1 MFSRSRKAKGS
12 ANDQRRTHEAHL
24 TNLSELGLL
33 GPGLIPPRSGG
44 GGGWGKEIERPTY
57 TSSTVRSFNNGAS
70 LPEKNVSIAGG
81 TLRAPSHRSSPSTG
95 SIKSRE
101 SSSRAGSSTGIMNS
115 DRTRSRRERTFVGS
129 ECAVCEEPLEHTLR
143 GERILQFSCT
153 HVSHEA
159 CFYEFIRE
167 FESQYCPTCN
177 APLHLDTSRGGNVLD
192 IGKDMDRLLP
202 PSRQNDGA
210 DANGEPEKISSM
222 VRSVSVQDSRSQGTP
237 TPTQPWDDQAARPPS
252 RGSNQR
258 QGAGGMGMGRDM
270 GRDMGREMGMG
281 GGHPNY
287 QPNNSYQPN
296 NNYQQ
301 NNYQQNGGPP
311 ARGTLRDSRDT
322 GPMSDRYTTPSRHAR
337 SDSEATGVA
346 SSGGYPET
354 TQSGPPRRHD
364 YDVQAMETS
373 LASPRGHMTR
383 NPIPAPT
390 VTVRSE
396 FPTISRSRQQQTLT
410 CLVTV
415 EVPDIKWRPD
425 PEDLQN
431 GPPMMPPQSV
441 RADEGAFAMRPSSP
455 ARSAPRFYP
464 YESPEVLAEMTEN
477 LRNRVDNWHGLDFSR
492 FGKLRLYGTLRVGK
506 DKVSWQELECFLF
519 AEMLICVKEKKNA
532 QPAATQWG
540 DDDSVPRKSTRCT
553 LKGSILIKKHL
564 NEVSESGTVDE
575 NVLTLSL
582 SVAELPH
589 FHLRFE
595 NRNQLKLWQQALLDL
610 NAVETSPVRS
620 PDYDRGDF
628 SETDEDDWQQRTP
641 SSSRPQRVSSLGSSW
656 GGAKSATTAP
666 TEYTNFARS
675 PLQQSVHVPVDVVVV
690 VPISASM
697 QGVKINLVRDALRF
711 MVHTL
716 GERDRM
722 GLVTFGS
729 SGGGVPIVGMTTK
742 AWSGWSNVLNS
753 IKPVGQKSHRADVVE
768 GANVAMDLLMGR
780 KYNNPIATIMLIS
793 DASTSDADS
802 VDFVVSRA
810 EAAKYVFSHNDFQLN
825 DAKSS
830 RITIHSF
837 GLGMTHKP
845 DTMIELS
852 TRTKASYTYVKDWMM
867 LRECLAGCLGAMQTL
882 SHQNVKLKLKLPEGS
897 PAKFHKISGA
907 LQITKRATGR
917 DAEAALGDLRF
928 GDKRDILVQLVIM
941 PDNTSQ
947 EQLPQDPWDNIVS
960 GLEALGGPVDQDELQ
975 RTVSVEEVPLI
986 QADLSWGDI
995 LRDGTVQH
1003 TRPSLLAITMLPASS
1018 RNKSWTSSSP
1028 PIPPHPHI
1036 VQRRMELLTSDMLT
1050 RALTLVSRGQHD
1062 RAHTLLN
1069 ETRSILKGLGKGGLP
1084 PVPPSGALPPVP
1096 SSSKSQPS
1104 TPHPANDTSS
1114 PTVSISTPD
1123 RKHSPSPTRASS
1135 SSVTGVNQPQGI
1147 PRSRSN
1153 DGLSAFG
1160 NGGTVAAGIDANTV
1174 AALDAEL
1181 ESSLEWINHPAV
1193 FGRDSRKAVL
1203 QAIGVISSQR
1213 AFTFR
1218 TPIESLW
1225 AGRVSGVKKL
1235 TGKSREWREEGGGEG
1250 GIMEEA

>member
-1 MFSRSRKAKGS
+1 MFSRSFHKSHGYAKE
-12 ANDQRRTHEAHL
+12 QRASKSQASQL
-24 TNLSELGLL
+24 QDLGLL
-33 GPGLIPPRSGG
+33 SPLEPRFGAGRRDYDRPIHSSSGVSYSGL
-44 GGGWGKEIERPTY
+44 TQY
-57 TSSTVRSFNNGAS
+57 
-70 LPEKNVSIAGG
+70 PEKNTSISGG
-81 TLRAPSHRSSPSTG
+81 NIRPPSHRSSASVS
-95 SIKSRE
+95 SIKSRD
-101 SSSRAGSSTGIMNS
+101 SVGRSASVMTS
-115 DRTRSRRERTFVGS
+115 DRSRSRRERTFVGS

-159 CFYEFIRE
+159 CFYEFIKE
-167 FESQYCPTCN
+167 FDPQYCPTCN

-192 IGKDMDRLLP
+192 I
-202 PSRQNDGA
+202 
-210 DANGEPEKISSM
+210 EKISNM
-222 VRSVSVQDSRSQGTP
+222 VRSVSLNDARSQTTP
-237 TPTQPWDDQAARPPS
+237 TPTQQPWDEQTVRPPS
-252 RGSNQR
+252 RGSNAR
-258 QGAGGMGMGRDM
+258 HAHSHHGHAPSTNSHL
-270 GRDMGREMGMG
+270 GRE
-281 GGHPNY
+281 
-287 QPNNSYQPN
+287 STT
-296 NNYQQ
+296 
-301 NNYQQNGGPP
+301 
-311 ARGTLRDSRDT
+311 RGSLRDSRE
-322 GPMSDRYTTPSRHAR
+322 PPPSERYTAASRHNR

-354 TQSGPPRRHD
+354 TQSGPRRAHD

-373 LASPRGHMTR
+373 LASPRAITR

-396 FPTISRSRQQQTLT
+396 FPTITRSRQQQTLT
-410 CLVTV
+410 CLVTI
-415 EVPDIKWRPD
+415 EVPDSKWRPD
-425 PEDLQN
+425 PEDLQPN
-431 GPPMMPPQSV
+431 VPPAQPPPPRQEESYARMP
-441 RADEGAFAMRPSSP
+441 SP
-455 ARSAPRFYP
+455 TRSARRFYP
-464 YESPEVLAEMTEN
+464 YESAEVLEEITEN
-477 LRNRVDNWHGLDFSR
+477 LRSRVENWHGLDFSR

-532 QPAATQWG
+532 AAQQWDENG
-540 DDDSVPRKSTRCT
+540 APRKSTRCT

-564 NEVSESGTVDE
+564 NEVIETGSIDE

-582 SVAELPH
+582 SVAELPQ

-620 PDYDRGDF
+620 PDYDRGEF
-628 SETDEDDWQQRTP
+628 SEPDEDDWQRRTDQV
-641 SSSRPQRVSSLGSSW
+641 QRVSSVNSSSW
-656 GGAKSATTAP
+656 GGPKSVTTAP
-666 TEYTNFARS
+666 TEYTNFAKS
-675 PLQQSVHVPVDVVVV
+675 PLLPSVHVPIDVVVV
-690 VPISASM
+690 VPISSSM

-729 SGGGVPIVGMTTK
+729 GGGGVPIVGMTTK
-742 AWSGWSNVLNS
+742 AWPGWSNVLGS

-768 GANVAMDLLMGR
+768 GANVAMDLLMQR

-810 EAAKYVFSHNDFQLN
+810 EAAK
-825 DAKSS
+825 
-830 RITIHSF
+830 ITIHSF

-852 TRTKASYTYVKDWMM
+852 SRTKASYTYVKDWMM
-867 LRECLAGCLGAMQTL
+867 LRECLAGCLGSMQSL

-917 DAEAALGDLRF
+917 DAEASLGDLRF
-928 GDKRDILVQLVIM
+928 GDKRDILVQLVIV
-941 PDNTSQ
+941 PDNASQ
-947 EQLPQDPWDNIVS
+947 EQLPQDAWETIVS
-960 GLEALGGPVDQDELQ
+960 GLEALGGPMDQDEQ

-986 QADLSWGDI
+986 QADLTWGDI
-995 LRDGTVQH
+995 LRDGTVIH
-1003 TRPSLLAITMLPASS
+1003 MPRPSLLAITMLPAASS
-1018 RNKSWTSSSP
+1018 QKSRSWQNTP
-1028 PIPPHPHI
+1028 PIPPHPSI

-1084 PVPPSGALPPVP
+1084 PVPPLPG
-1096 SSSKSQPS
+1096 SKSNPS
-1104 TPHPANDTSS
+1104 TPHPGNDGS
-1114 PTVSISTPD
+1114 PTSATPD
-1123 RKHSPSPTRASS
+1123 RKRTPSPTASATS
-1135 SSVTGVNQPQGI
+1135 SAVNGFGSQTMS
-1147 PRSRSN
+1147 RSRSN
-1153 DGLSAFG
+1153 DGLALG
-1160 NGGTVAAGIDANTV
+1160 AMGTAAGIDHKTV
-1174 AALDAEL
+1174 ASLDHEL

-1218 TPIESLW
+1218 TPIEGLW
-1225 AGRVSGVKKL
+1225 ASRVSGVRRL
-1235 TGKSREWREEGGGEG
+1235 TEKSREWREEGGGEG

>member
-1 MFSRSRKAKGS
+1 MTADRSRA
-12 ANDQRRTHEAHL
+12 
-24 TNLSELGLL
+24 
-33 GPGLIPPRSGG
+33 
-44 GGGWGKEIERPTY
+44 
-57 TSSTVRSFNNGAS
+57 
-70 LPEKNVSIAGG
+70 
-81 TLRAPSHRSSPSTG
+81 
-95 SIKSRE
+95 
-101 SSSRAGSSTGIMNS
+101 
-115 DRTRSRRERTFVGS
+115 RRERTFVGS

-143 GERILQFSCT
+143 GERILQFSCS

-167 FESQYCPTCN
+167 FESQ
-177 APLHLDTSRGGNVLD
+177 
-192 IGKDMDRLLP
+192 
-202 PSRQNDGA
+202 
-210 DANGEPEKISSM
+210 
-222 VRSVSVQDSRSQGTP
+222 
-237 TPTQPWDDQAARPPS
+237 
-252 RGSNQR
+252 
-258 QGAGGMGMGRDM
+258 
-270 GRDMGREMGMG
+270 
-281 GGHPNY
+281 
-287 QPNNSYQPN
+287 
-296 NNYQQ
+296 
-301 NNYQQNGGPP
+301 
-311 ARGTLRDSRDT
+311 
-322 GPMSDRYTTPSRHAR
+322 

-354 TQSGPPRRHD
+354 TQSGPARRHD

-373 LASPRGHMTR
+373 LVSPRAGTR

-396 FPTISRSRQQQTLT
+396 FPTLSRSRQQQTLT
-410 CLVTV
+410 CLVTI
-415 EVPDIKWRPD
+415 EVPDCKWRPD
-425 PEDLQN
+425 PEDLQSA
-431 GPPMMPPQSV
+431 PPPLAPP
-441 RADEGAFAMRPSSP
+441 RADEAFARAPSP

-477 LRNRVDNWHGLDFSR
+477 LRNRVDNWHGLDFGR
-492 FGKLRLYGTLRVGK
+492 FGKLRLSGTLRVGK

-519 AEMLICVKEKKNA
+519 AEMLICVKEKKLPPS
-532 QPAATQWG
+532 QQQQQWG
-540 DDDSVPRKSTRCT
+540 DESAPRKTSRCT

-564 NEVSESGTVDE
+564 NEVSETGTIDE
-575 NVLTLSL
+575 NILTLSL
-582 SVAELPH
+582 SVAELPQ

-610 NAVETSPVRS
+610 NAIETSPVRS
-620 PDYDRGDF
+620 PDYDRGEF
-628 SETDEDDWQQRTP
+628 SEGDEDDWQRTHG
-641 SSSRPQRVSSLGSSW
+641 SGRPQRVSSQASSW
-656 GGAKSATTAP
+656 GGGKSATTAP
-666 TEYTNFARS
+666 TDYTNMASRS
-675 PLQQSVHVPVDVVVV
+675 PQPSIHVPVDVVVV

-711 MVHTL
+711 MVQAL

-742 AWSGWSNVLNS
+742 AWPGWSNVLNS

-810 EAAKYVFSHNDFQLN
+810 EAAK
-825 DAKSS
+825 
-830 RITIHSF
+830 ITIHSF

-917 DAEAALGDLRF
+917 DAEASLGDLRF

-941 PDNTSQ
+941 PDTASQ
-947 EQLPQDPWDNIVS
+947 EQMPQDEWDNIVS
-960 GLEALGGPVDQDELQ
+960 GLEALGGPVDQDEQ
-975 RTVSVEEVPLI
+975 RALSVEEVPLI
-986 QADLSWGDI
+986 QAELLWGDI
-995 LRDGTVQH
+995 LRDGNAQH

-1018 RNKSWTSSSP
+1018 NSKKPWGNAP

-1084 PVPPSGALPPVP
+1084 PVPPVP
-1096 SSSKSQPS
+1096 AGGKSQPS
-1104 TPHPANDTSS
+1104 TPHPGHDGS
-1114 PTVSISTPD
+1114 PTISGTPE
-1123 RKHSPSPTRASS
+1123 RKNSPPHLRNPP
-1135 SSVTGVNQPQGI
+1135 SSVAPGLNGTATAPSQP
-1147 PRSRSN
+1147 
-1153 DGLSAFG
+1153 LW
-1160 NGGTVAAGIDANTV
+1160 NGSIIR
-1174 AALDAEL
+1174 L
-1181 ESSLEWINHPAV
+1181 

-1213 AFTFR
+1213 AFTYR

-1225 AGRVSGVKKL
+1225 AGRVSGVRRL
-1235 TGKSREWREEGGGEG
+1235 TERSREWREEGVGR
-1250 GIMEEA
+1250 GILEEA

>member
-1 MFSRSRKAKGS
+1 MFNRSHRSRSSKTPGF
-12 ANDQRRTHEAHL
+12 ANDQERKAPGIHRSLLA
-24 TNLSELGLL
+24 ELGFA
-33 GPGLIPPRSGG
+33 SSD
-44 GGGWGKEIERPTY
+44 
-57 TSSTVRSFNNGAS
+57 SSTVRSAS
-70 LPEKNVSIAGG
+70 RSTWRTDLERPTYDYASSIASARSYG
-81 TLRAPSHRSSPSTG
+81 APSYANKSPSITSGNLG
-95 SIKSRE
+95 SPSL
-101 SSSRAGSSTGIMNS
+101 S
-115 DRTRSRRERTFVGS
+115 DRSIASVGLRENRLRSPSAVHNTMTSADRSRPRRERTFVGS

-143 GERILQFSCT
+143 GERILQFSCA

-159 CFYEFIRE
+159 CFYEFIRD
-167 FESQYCPTCN
+167 FDGQYCPTCN

-192 IGKDMDRLLP
+192 I
-202 PSRQNDGA
+202 
-210 DANGEPEKISSM
+210 EKLSSM
-222 VRSVSVQDSRSQGTP
+222 VRAASVNDTRSQATP
-237 TPTQPWDDQAARPPS
+237 TPTPSHWDDQQGRPHS
-252 RGSNQR
+252 RGSGAR
-258 QGAGGMGMGRDM
+258 PGAGVHGVMREGLARGGARD
-270 GRDMGREMGMG
+270 GRE
-281 GGHPNY
+281 
-287 QPNNSYQPN
+287 
-296 NNYQQ
+296 
-301 NNYQQNGGPP
+301 
-311 ARGTLRDSRDT
+311 SRDA
-322 GPMSDRYTTPSRHAR
+322 PSSEHRYHGQRHVR

-373 LASPRGHMTR
+373 LSSPRSITR
-383 NPIPAPT
+383 NPIPPPT

-415 EVPDIKWRPD
+415 EVPDNKWRPD
-425 PEDLQN
+425 PEDLQIA
-431 GPPMMPPQSV
+431 PPPPAAPKPEEAI
-441 RADEGAFAMRPSSP
+441 RAPSP
-455 ARSAPRFYP
+455 AQSAPRFYP

-506 DKVSWQELECFLF
+506 DKVSWQELECYLF
-519 AEMLICVKEKKNA
+519 AEMLICVKEKKHA
-532 QPAATQWG
+532 HAPQGQWG
-540 DDDSVPRKSTRCT
+540 DDSAPRKTTRCT

-564 NEVSESGTVDE
+564 NEVTETGSVDE
-575 NVLTLSL
+575 NILTLSL
-582 SVAELPH
+582 SVAELPQ

-620 PDYDRGDF
+620 PDYDRGEF
-628 SETDEDDWQQRTP
+628 SEPDEDEWNRT
-641 SSSRPQRVSSLGSSW
+641 SGSSRPQRVSSLASSW

-666 TEYTNFARS
+666 TEYTNFTRS
-675 PLQQSVHVPVDVVVV
+675 PLLPSIHVPVDVVVV

-711 MVHTL
+711 MVQAL

-729 SGGGVPIVGMTTK
+729 SNGGVPIVGMTTK
-742 AWSGWSNVLNS
+742 AWAGWSNVLSS

-768 GANVAMDLLMGR
+768 GANVAMDLLMNR

-810 EAAKYVFSHNDFQLN
+810 EAAK
-825 DAKSS
+825 
-830 RITIHSF
+830 ITIHSF

-882 SHQNVKLKLKLPEGS
+882 SHQNAKLKLRLPEGS

-917 DAEAALGDLRF
+917 DAEASLGDLRF
-928 GDKRDILVQLVIM
+928 GDKRDVLVQLVIM
-941 PDNTSQ
+941 PDTSSQ

-960 GLEALGGPVDQDELQ
+960 GLEALGGSVDQDEQ
-975 RTVSVEEVPLI
+975 RVASVEEVPLI
-986 QADLSWGDI
+986 QAEITWGDI
-995 LRDGTVQH
+995 LRDGTSQH
-1003 TRPSLLAITMLPASS
+1003 TRPSLLAITMLPASNS
-1018 RNKSWTSSSP
+1018 KKPWGNSP

-1084 PVPPSGALPPVP
+1084 PVPPA
-1096 SSSKSQPS
+1096 SSNKSQPS
-1104 TPHPANDTSS
+1104 TPHPGAEGS
-1114 PTVSISTPD
+1114 PSVAGTPD
-1123 RKHSPSPTRASS
+1123 RKNSPSPTLANQSS
-1135 SSVTGVNQPQGI
+1135 GGAGLPTPLIS
-1147 PRSRSN
+1147 RSRSN
-1153 DGLSAFG
+1153 DGLG
-1160 NGGTVAAGIDANTV
+1160 LGGMGGSTGIDATTV

-1225 AGRVSGVKKL
+1225 AGRIAGVKRL
-1235 TGKSREWREEGGGEG
+1235 TEKSREWREEGGGEG
-1250 GIMEEA
+1250 GIVEEA